1 MIFIFSV
8 NFSGIL
14 HAFVLSFIYFLV
26 AAENFIFFAAFACQ
40 ISKQEYSQNSTH
52 FHFIHSPLFVCF
64 PIIGLSF
71 LSSTK
76 MTSRSRA
83 KFICS
88 KSQAFPPT
96 ENIFRSEGFELQ
108 PFSRKSRVLH
118 SRTRLLLRSL
128 LFGWGY
134 VPFTQIRRTTKYL
147 FMIVLPVCMYV

>member
-14 HAFVLSFIYFLV
+14 YAFVLFYIFPRRCRKFYIFRCFCLPNFKARVFRILHIFISFIL
-26 AAENFIFFAAFACQ
+26 
-40 ISKQEYSQNSTH
+40 
-52 FHFIHSPLFVCF
+52 LFSFCF

>member
-1 MIFIFSV
+1 MLLFSLLYISSSLPKILYFSLLLLAKFQSKSIHRILHIFI
-8 NFSGIL
+8 
-14 HAFVLSFIYFLV
+14 SFIL
-26 AAENFIFFAAFACQ
+26 
-40 ISKQEYSQNSTH
+40 
-52 FHFIHSPLFVCF
+52 LFSFCF